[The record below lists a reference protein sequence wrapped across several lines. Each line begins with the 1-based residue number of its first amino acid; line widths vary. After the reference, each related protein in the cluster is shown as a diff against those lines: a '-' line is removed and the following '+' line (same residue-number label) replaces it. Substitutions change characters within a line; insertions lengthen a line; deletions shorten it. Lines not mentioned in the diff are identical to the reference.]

1 MDISGVGGIGM
12 SGLAGSAALGGAA
25 VVSGLA
31 ASQASV
37 GATAMPGVAF
47 GRMDQLIQLL
57 GDFSTSEILLAL
69 MLAQA
74 KKPEQRSQT
83 AVASSLGRC
92 RKRTVVCDVGR
103 ITPRPSLRASRLDG
117 RDRSARHRSPRRAD
131 QRAVLTR
138 TIVLTSRA

>member
-1 MDISGVGGIGM
+1 MDISGVGGVGM

-25 VVSGLA
+25 AVSGLA

-74 KKPEQRSQT
+74 KKPEQRSHQ
-83 AVASSLGRC
+83 VSD
-92 RKRTVVCDVGR
+92 DVGNALSFAMLAGSL
-103 ITPRPSLRASRLDG
+103 PSQAS
-117 RDRSARHRSPRRAD
+117 AP
-131 QRAVLTR
+131 AVSMAEIAAPVTGLLGGQ
-138 TIVLTSRA
+138 INVQC

>member
-1 MDISGVGGIGM
+1 MDISGVGGVGM

-25 VVSGLA
+25 AVSGLA

-47 GRMDQLIQLL
+47 RRMDQLIQLL

-74 KKPEQRSQT
+74 KKPEQRSYQ
-83 AVASSLGRC
+83 VGRC

-103 ITPRPSLRASRLDG
+103 IIPRPSLRASRLDG

-138 TIVLTSRA
+138 TIVLSSRA